1 MAPLAFNG
9 PTMFD
14 TVPTD
19 INRAGT
25 ITGWWDDAFGFHG
38 FLRSRDGTFTT
49 FDVPP
54 SSDVPSPIRTSATSI
69 NTAGAVIGNY
79 ANETDFIRHGF
90 LRAPIGLLP
99 PSMYPG
105 Q

>member
-19 INRAGT
+19 INQAGA
-25 ITGWWDDAFGFHG
+25 ITGWGDDAVGFHG
-38 FLRSRDGTFTT
+38 FLRSRGGPVTA
-49 FDVPP
+49 FDVAPP
-54 SSDVPSPIRTSATSI
+54 SDVPSPFRPSATSI
-69 NTAGAVIGNY
+69 NTAGAVIGKY